1 MSDLYAA
8 SDIEI
13 LSGLDPVRRRP
24 GMYTDTT
31 RPNHLVQELV
41 DNSVDEALNGHCK
54 EIVVVLHGDGSVSV
68 SDDGRGMPTDLHPIE
83 KISGVEVIL
92 TRLHSGGKFSDK
104 NYDYAGGLHGV
115 GVSVVNALSKKLDVQ
130 VKRASRKYEMK
141 FANGEVKSS
150 LKEIDTVG
158 RRNTG
163 TSIRFWPNPNYFDT
177 IKISSGR
184 LRHLLKAKAVL
195 CPGLKIKFLDE
206 HDVRSD
212 EWYFEDG
219 LFEYLTANMV
229 EDLALPNPPVTGSL
243 KSADGEVEWGLYW
256 SIEPAE
262 LLRESYV
269 NLIPTVNGGTHLS
282 GMKQGLVEALRDFIE
297 SRNLMP
303 RGLKITAEDV
313 AENCA
318 YLLSVRIKNPQFSGQ
333 TKERLSS
340 RSCGSFVSAAI
351 KDEFG
356 VWLHKHVESAEKI
369 AEIIISKARERQKK
383 SKVIRKR
390 VVGGGPALPGK
401 LADCT
406 ENSLEVTELFL
417 VEGDSAGGSAKQA
430 RDRRYQ
436 AILPLRGKI
445 LNTWELDSAI
455 VLGSNEVQ
463 DIAIALGI
471 EPGEQSMERLRY
483 GKVCILA
490 DADSD
495 GLHIAA
501 LLCAFFVKHYAP
513 LVRDGRVHVAMPPL
527 YRIDSAKD
535 IFYARDEEEKELV
548 LEKLGDKK
556 AQRANVQRF
565 KGLGEMNPNQLKET
579 TLEPHTRTLL
589 QLNLDSDKKTEAIL
603 DLLLGK
609 KRAADRRDWL
619 KRKGN
624 LVSSI

>member
-1 MSDLYAA
+1 
-8 SDIEI
+8 
-13 LSGLDPVRRRP
+13 
-24 GMYTDTT
+24 MYTDTA

-68 SDDGRGMPTDLHPIE
+68 SDDGRGMPTDLHPTE
-83 KISGVEVIL
+83 KVSGVEVIL

-115 GVSVVNALSKKLDVQ
+115 GVSVVNALSKKLEVQ
-130 VKRASRKYEMK
+130 VKRASKKYEMK
-141 FANGEVKSS
+141 FADGEVKSS
-150 LKEIDTVG
+150 LKEIDAVG

-163 TSIRFWPNPNYFDT
+163 TLIRFWPSPNYFDS

-206 HDVRSD
+206 YDDRSD

-229 EDLALPNPPVTGSL
+229 EDLALPNPPVTGGL
-243 KSADGEVEWGLYW
+243 KSTDGEVEWGLYW

-269 NLIPTVNGGTHLS
+269 NLIPTINGGTHLS

-318 YLLSVRIKNPQFSGQ
+318 YLLSVRMKNPQFSGQ

-351 KDEFG
+351 RDEFG

-463 DIAIALGI
+463 DISIALGI

-535 IFYARDEEEKELV
+535 IFYARDEEEKELI
-548 LEKLGDKK
+548 LEKLGGKK

-579 TLEPHTRTLL
+579 TLEPLTRTLL